1 MEAEWSDL
9 SLARSASSPGRASGR
24 NLAKTGKNG
33 LERGGGAQ
41 GQVRARRQPTA
52 GPGEGPRRGSKD
64 MQPLAFLPRSFVK
77 EEREKGLDVVVRGQQ
92 DSFGWGTVI
101 QSFFCESQQA

>member
-1 MEAEWSDL
+1 MERPL
-9 SLARSASSPGRASGR
+9 VGSLRLEPRQSERSEPG
-24 NLAKTGKNG
+24 KTGENR